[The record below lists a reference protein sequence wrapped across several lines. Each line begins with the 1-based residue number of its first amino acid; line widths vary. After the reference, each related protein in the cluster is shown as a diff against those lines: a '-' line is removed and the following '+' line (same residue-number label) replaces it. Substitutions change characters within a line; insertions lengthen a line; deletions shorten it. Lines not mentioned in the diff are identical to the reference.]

1 MQFCRFAPFGNQNWS
16 ISGPV
21 QGGGI
26 RFPEDRG
33 GVEATRR
40 VKLNGAEMKIGTKIV
55 QKRSEMFGPVGFP
68 IGDGRPLPQQL
79 QRRAALHP
87 AAKVFASEKSMS
99 VRNLISLGWPFAL
112 SLFTHS

>member
-1 MQFCRFAPFGNQNWS
+1 MVQFCRSAPFGNQNWS

-21 QGGGI
+21 QGGGS

-68 IGDGRPLPQQL
+68 IGDGAALPQQ
-79 QRRAALHP
+79 AT
-87 AAKVFASEKSMS
+87 
-99 VRNLISLGWPFAL
+99 RNQNQSKTGPVLGGAVL
-112 SLFTHS
+112 

>member
-1 MQFCRFAPFGNQNWS
+1 MVQFCRSAPFGNQNWS

-40 VKLNGAEMKIGTKIV
+40 VKLNGAENENRYKNS

-68 IGDGRPLPQQL
+68 KGKWVGCASAAATRNQNWSKTGPVLGGVSFAI
-79 QRRAALHP
+79 RRGVHC
-87 AAKVFASEKSMS
+87 
-99 VRNLISLGWPFAL
+99 R
-112 SLFTHS
+112 